1 MVKIVKDG
9 NEKVVTKGAY
19 NSFYKHLGYTIMS
32 DSKKST
38 PKVDVKQKEVTKEK
52 TKDDNEGKEEN
63 TKTKDDN
70 EGK

>member
-1 MVKIVKDG
+1 MITITNNKETKT
-9 NEKVVTKGAY
+9 VTKGAY
-19 NSFYKHLGYTIMS
+19 NSFYKPLGYTIMS

>member
-1 MVKIVKDG
+1 MITITKNKETKI
-9 NEKVVTKGAY
+9 VTKGAY